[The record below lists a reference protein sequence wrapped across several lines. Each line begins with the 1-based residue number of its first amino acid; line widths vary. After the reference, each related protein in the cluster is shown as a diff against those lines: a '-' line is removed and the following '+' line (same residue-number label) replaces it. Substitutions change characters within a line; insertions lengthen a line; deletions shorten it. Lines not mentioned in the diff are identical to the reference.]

1 MTVGAEEAVN
11 IGLTGGI
18 ASGKSTV
25 SAQLAELGAAVVDAD
40 RIAREIVEPGSPIL
54 ADIATRFGQALLL
67 PDGSLDRKAL
77 GAIVFADEG
86 KRKEL
91 ESIMHPAIR
100 AIMKQRMTELERDQ
114 PTRLVVVD
122 VPLLFESGL
131 APMFERTLLVYVPPA
146 TQLQRLMAR
155 DGSTEEEAASRLQ
168 SQMPIDRKRE
178 LADIIIDNS
187 GSLERTKEQIL
198 RFWQGKER

>member
-1 MTVGAEEAVN
+1 MN